1 MLLRLRKKS
10 ILFSL
15 GLALATAQAAPPS
28 SPILSRVPS
37 DGIQPQ
43 VLVDDKGAVHLLY
56 FSGDA
61 KAGDLYYARRPAGV
75 SRFEAPLRVNSM
87 PATAVAIGTIRGGQ
101 LALGRAGRVHVAW
114 NGANKAKDHPGA
126 SMFYSRLDPNGA
138 AFEPQRDLM
147 TFTGGLD
154 GGGSVTAEQDG
165 TVYVA
170 WHGIARAGESES
182 SRGIFLARSRDDG
195 QTFEPE
201 RDINPEPTGA
211 CACCGLKVLSNQRWL
226 FVLYREAREGTQRD
240 ERLIGSQDKGETFR
254 PLFAHPWK
262 GTTCPMSSAWL
273 APETHLTQAA
283 WENRGRIWLTRIDSE
298 SARASEPI
306 SPSGS
311 SQKYPVTA
319 ASASGTLLVAWVEGA
334 GWQKGGAL
342 CWQLFDPKGK
352 ALGPPGHTN
361 GVPAW
366 SFAAAWTRAD
376 EGFEIIY

>member
-1 MLLRLRKKS
+1 MLLRLCKKS
-10 ILFSL
+10 IFLWLGL
-15 GLALATAQAAPPS
+15 GLAAAHSAPPS
-28 SPILSRVPS
+28 SPILSRVPNN
-37 DGIQPQ
+37 GIQPQ
-43 VLVDDKGAVHLLY
+43 TLVDEKGTVHLLY

-61 KAGDLYYARRPAGV
+61 KAGDLYYARRPAGAAI
-75 SRFEAPLRVNSM
+75 FETPLRVNSM
-87 PATAVAIGTIRGGQ
+87 PASAVALGTIRGGQ
-101 LALGRAGRVHVAW
+101 LALGKGGRIHVAW
-114 NGANKAKDHPGA
+114 NGANKAKNHPGA

-138 AFEPQRDLM
+138 AFEPQRDVM

-170 WHGIARAGESES
+170 WHGIARPGESES
-182 SRGIFLARSRDDG
+182 SRSLFLARSRDEG
-195 QTFEPE
+195 QTFERE

-211 CACCGLKVLSNQRWL
+211 CACCGLKVVSDHGWL
-226 FVLYREAREGTQRD
+226 FVLYRAAREGTERD
-240 ERLIGSQDKGETFR
+240 ERLIGSHDQGETFR

-273 APETHLTQAA
+273 APATHATLAA
-283 WENRGRIWLTRIDSE
+283 WENRGRIWLTRVNPE
-298 SARASEPI
+298 SAGTSEPF
-306 SPSGS
+306 SPPGS

-342 CWQLFDPKGK
+342 CWQFFDPEGK
-352 ALGPPGHTN
+352 ALSPPGHTN

-366 SFAAAWTRAD
+366 SFAAAWTRAG